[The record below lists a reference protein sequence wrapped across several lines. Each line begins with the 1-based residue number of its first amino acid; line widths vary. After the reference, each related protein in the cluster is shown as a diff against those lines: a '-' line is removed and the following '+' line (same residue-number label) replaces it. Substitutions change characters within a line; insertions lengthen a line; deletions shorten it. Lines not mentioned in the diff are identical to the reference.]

1 MGRIFWGV
9 DLMASLSKRTIETLN
24 DLVEI
29 KLSCIQVFDR
39 DDAREMA
46 ALERARRELSALL
59 SGENGQTVVPFPDA
73 DGDTDNAPAAATG

>member
-1 MGRIFWGV
+1 
-9 DLMASLSKRTIETLN
+9 MASLSKRTIETLN

-46 ALERARRELSALL
+46 ALENARRELAELL
-59 SGENGQTVVPFPDA
+59 PGQKGQTIVPFPEA
-73 DGDTDNAPAAATG
+73 EEGEGAAKVRAAG